1 MGTLDQALMA
11 VMPFK
16 HNNLRLLGLDNKV
29 LLADEIHAYDA
40 YMSRILE
47 SLIEQQARSGNCVIL
62 LSATLSQQQRDK
74 LVASF
79 SRGSGCALAA
89 PLLGDDDYP
98 WLTQVAGREVIS
110 RYVAT
115 RKEVERS
122 VNIGWLNNEEACL
135 ARIEQS
141 ASEGRCIAWIR
152 NSIDDAV
159 RIYRQLLARGAIP
172 AEKNLVIP

>member
-79 SRGSGCALAA
+79 SRGSGCAAA
-89 PLLGDDDYP
+89 PLLGDDDYH
-98 WLTQVAGREVIS
+98 G
-110 RYVAT
+110 
-115 RKEVERS
+115 
-122 VNIGWLNNEEACL
+122 
-135 ARIEQS
+135 
-141 ASEGRCIAWIR
+141 
-152 NSIDDAV
+152 
-159 RIYRQLLARGAIP
+159 
-172 AEKNLVIP
+172 

>member
-1 MGTLDQALMA
+1 MEGFNQRIWPGAVSGSEEPDDEQSFSQGCAAWFADSNKKALLAEVGVGTLDQALMA

-98 WLTQVAGREVIS
+98 WLTQVAGR
-110 RYVAT
+110 
-115 RKEVERS
+115 
-122 VNIGWLNNEEACL
+122 G
-135 ARIEQS
+135 
-141 ASEGRCIAWIR
+141 
-152 NSIDDAV
+152 
-159 RIYRQLLARGAIP
+159 
-172 AEKNLVIP
+172 

>member
-62 LSATLSQQQRDK
+62 LSATPRSSSAISWLLP
-74 LVASF
+74 LVAVAAA
-79 SRGSGCALAA
+79 RCGAASG
-89 PLLGDDDYP
+89 
-98 WLTQVAGREVIS
+98 
-110 RYVAT
+110 
-115 RKEVERS
+115 
-122 VNIGWLNNEEACL
+122 
-135 ARIEQS
+135 
-141 ASEGRCIAWIR
+141 
-152 NSIDDAV
+152 
-159 RIYRQLLARGAIP
+159 
-172 AEKNLVIP
+172 